1 MDVFLQ
7 KTGREDAGILANM
20 YAFYL
25 HDLTAYTDSLKENE
39 AGMYEFESFSL
50 FWKREGVNPYFIIVD
65 GERAGFV
72 LLLEPPFTKKLNYV
86 INDFF
91 VYNRFR
97 GKGIAIRAAEAIFE
111 GRSGSYLVAQLTR
124 NERAIA
130 FWRKVY
136 DRCGIDYDEYEDEE
150 DGEAILCQEFMITNS
165 KLEPDSN
172 E

>member
-7 KTGREDAGILANM
+7 KTGPEDAGILANM
-20 YAFYL
+20 YSLYL
-25 HDLTAYTDSLKENE
+25 HDLTAYSDSLKENE
-39 AGMYEFESFSL
+39 EGMYEFDSFSL
-50 FWKREGVNPYFIIVD
+50 FWKKEGVNPYFIMAD

-72 LLLEPPFTKKLNYV
+72 LLLEKPFTRKVDFV

-97 GKGIAIRAAEAIFE
+97 GKEIAIRAAEAIFD
-111 GRSGSYLVAQLTR
+111 GRSGSYFVAQLTR

-136 DRCGIDYDEYEDEE
+136 DRCAISYDEYEDEE
-150 DGEAILCQEFMITNS
+150 DGEPILFQEFTVAN
-165 KLEPDSN
+165 P
-172 E
+172 

>member
-7 KTGREDAGILANM
+7 KTGPQDAEILANM
-20 YAFYL
+20 YSLYL
-25 HDLTAYTDSLKENE
+25 HDLTAYSDSLKENE
-39 AGMYEFESFSL
+39 AGMYEFDAFPL
-50 FWKREGVNPYFIIVD
+50 FWEKGGVNPYFIMAD

-72 LLLEPPFTKKLNYV
+72 LLLEPPFTKKVDYV

-97 GKGIAIRAAEAIFE
+97 GKGIASRAADAIFS
-111 GRSGSYLVAQLTR
+111 GREGSYFVAQLAR

-136 DRCGIDYDEYEDEE
+136 NRCAIDYDEYGDEE
-150 DGEAILCQEFMITNS
+150 DGEPIVCQEFTLTN
-165 KLEPDSN
+165 KTWDLDK
-172 E
+172 